1 MFFDPIWQI
10 NCNPCKKLYISHLLI
25 HITSTTIDNTNTT
38 KDTITKAIT
47 IPTLNPDSSFSF
59 PSPLI
64 SLLSGFTG
72 TSVWEVESVEN
83 VVVDEMDLFFAVVGV
98 FCVVASF
105 VLIVVEGF
113 FVVGDDVGVGVFC
126 VVASSVF
133 IVVEG
138 FFVVGGINV
147 DEENIVVKSNG
158 SKI

>member
-1 MFFDPIWQI
+1 
-10 NCNPCKKLYISHLLI
+10 
-25 HITSTTIDNTNTT
+25 
-38 KDTITKAIT
+38 
-47 IPTLNPDSSFSF
+47 
-59 PSPLI
+59 
-64 SLLSGFTG
+64 
-72 TSVWEVESVEN
+72 
-83 VVVDEMDLFFAVVGV
+83 MDLFFAVVGV